1 MYNDFDSLNADSRIW
16 IYQATDFMPFEIVER
31 ASARLINFLN
41 DWKAHGKELQASF
54 KIMYNRF
61 IVVALSEASYQA
73 TGCSIDK
80 LVRQIQELEQELN
93 ISLMDRT
100 QIAYRDRDNQ
110 MIDTMHMVNFRAA
123 LESGDLDKDT
133 TVFNNLI
140 ETKGDLKN
148 HWEVPLSKSWHKQW
162 LPIA

>member
-1 MYNDFDSLNADSRIW
+1 MYNDFDSLNTDSRIW

-41 DWKAHGKELQASF
+41 DWNAHGKELQASF
-54 KIMYNRF
+54 KIMYDRF

-133 TVFNNLI
+133 TVFNNLV

>member
-1 MYNDFDSLNADSRIW
+1 MYVDYDSLADDSRVW
-16 IYQATDFMPFEIVER
+16 IYQATDFMQYEIVER
-31 ASARLINFLN
+31 VSARLINFLN
-41 DWKAHGKELQASF
+41 GWQAHGKDLQASF
-54 KIMYNRF
+54 KILYDRF
-61 IVVALSEASYQA
+61 IIVSLSEASYQA

-80 LVRQIQELEQELN
+80 LVRLIQELEHELK

-100 QIAYRDRDNQ
+100 QIAYRDVDNN

-123 LESGDLDKDT
+123 LECGDLNENT

-140 ETKGDLKN
+140 ETKGEVEKN
-148 HWEVPLSKSWHKQW
+148 WEVPVHRSWHKQW